1 MHSIQLQTYNFYLQ
15 RYACTNKLS
24 VELRP
29 RVRGKKY
36 EQNAESS
43 QVVRRLDEFIQV
55 VLEVTCKLSGVTE
68 LYFITQ

>member
-1 MHSIQLQTYNFYLQ
+1 MLVLINSLLNYGQ
-15 RYACTNKLS
+15 
-24 VELRP
+24 ELEE
-29 RVRGKKY
+29 KKY

-68 LYFITQ
+68 LYFITQWAKNSLNGSR

>member
-1 MHSIQLQTYNFYLQ
+1 MLVLINSLLNYGQ
-15 RYACTNKLS
+15 
-24 VELRP
+24 ELEE
-29 RVRGKKY
+29 KKY